1 MAANVLED
9 NYGPW
14 SLDMKKIRERFT
26 GKKKKNQPERP
37 EIKEATEGTFQ
48 NHESGQKSHGT
59 WPGFDPGEEE
69 TGASQSRGRGSEGK
83 AELISDCASEVAEK
97 MYSYPLFTEA
107 Y

>member
-1 MAANVLED
+1 MYWKTIMVHEVWIWKKSGSVLLE
-9 NYGPW
+9 
-14 SLDMKKIRERFT
+14 
-26 GKKKKNQPERP
+26 KKKKNQPERP